1 MKKLLLPILALLALL
16 AGCAKPPAET
26 TAPSVTAEPTE
37 ETVFSAPQDL
47 FGVWVSASEGELRMT
62 ETISFFED
70 GAMTVSIVYR
80 GDNHGALSGTYSV
93 EGDAIHCSVLE
104 STDGTAPYTVDY
116 RFAIDGRELTLQD
129 ADGEAR
135 YLRTS

>member
-1 MKKLLLPILALLALL
+1 MKKLLLPLLALLVLL
-16 AGCAKPPAET
+16 AGCAKTPVET
-26 TAPSVTAEPTE
+26 TAPPQTTEPTE
-37 ETVFSAPQDL
+37 ETVFTAPQEL
-47 FGVWVSASEGELRMT
+47 IGVWVSASEGELRMT
-62 ETISFFED
+62 ETISFYDD

-80 GDNHGALSGTYSV
+80 GDNHGALSGTYTV
-93 EGDAIHCSVLE
+93 EGDTIHCSVLE

-129 ADGEAR
+129 TDGESR